1 MTTATVLLVEDD
13 PNDVFFFQT
22 VWKKAGIVN
31 PLRVANDGQEALDYL
46 EGAGEFAD
54 RDKYPLPSLTIL
66 DLKLPRV
73 MGIQVLKRIREH
85 PALRKLIV
93 IVLSASASDA
103 DIAEVYELGANAY
116 LMKPPEMDQLA
127 DIVRAIKH
135 FWLTHNHAPH
145 VIFPDG

>member
-1 MTTATVLLVEDD
+1 MTTTTVLLVEDD
-13 PNDVFFFQT
+13 PNDAFFFEN
-22 VWKKAGIVN
+22 VWKKAGILN
-31 PLRVANDGQEALDYL
+31 PLRVAKDGQEALDYL

-73 MGIQVLKRIREH
+73 MGIQVLKRIREQ

-93 IVLSASASDA
+93 IVLTSSVSDA
-103 DIAEVYELGANAY
+103 DISQVYELGANAY
-116 LMKPPEMDQLA
+116 LVKPSEMDGLA

-135 FWLTHNHAPH
+135 FWLTHNHAPR
-145 VIFPDG
+145 VDG